1 MFEVDLQSV
10 ANIAEIL
17 GALLV
22 IIGIFFALVEIRH
35 HRRQRRET
43 AAMEIM
49 RAFQS
54 PVFTSALRL
63 IMDFE
68 QECRDCRDESI
79 SQELQDAAMLV
90 STTLESIGLMV
101 YQRIVPFGL
110 VQQLMGGTIQASWQV
125 LRPHTEWLREKL
137 CRPSIHEWF
146 QWLSERMSEYP
157 EYRDEEGAYS
167 KYLHWKPEK
176 GTGSKQKEGA

>member
-1 MFEVDLQSV
+1 MPLDHM
-10 ANIAEIL
+10 ANIAEIF

-22 IIGIFFALVEIRH
+22 VIGVIFALVEIRH
-35 HRRQRRET
+35 FRRQRQET

-54 PVFTSALRL
+54 PQFTAALRL
-63 IMDFE
+63 VMDFE
-68 QECRDCRDESI
+68 QECSTCRDESI

-90 STTLESIGLMV
+90 STTMETIGLMV

-110 VQQLMGGTIQASWQV
+110 VQQLMGGTIQASWRV
-125 LRPHTEWLREKL
+125 LKPHTEWLRERL
-137 CRPSIHEWF
+137 CRPSVHEWF

-176 GTGSKQKEGA
+176 GVVSRQKHGA

>member
-1 MFEVDLQSV
+1 VFDVNLQSV
-10 ANIAEIL
+10 ANVAEIF
-17 GALLV
+17 GAMLV
-22 IIGIFFALVEIRH
+22 FTGVFFALVEIRH
-35 HRRQRRET
+35 FRRQRRET

-54 PVFTSALRL
+54 PVFTRALRL
-63 IMDFE
+63 VMDFE
-68 QECRDCRDESI
+68 QECGNCRDESI
-79 SQELQDAAMLV
+79 SQELQDAAMVV

-110 VQQLMGGTIQASWQV
+110 VQQLMGGTIQASWRV
-125 LRPHTEWLREKL
+125 LRPHTEWLRQKL

-146 QWLSERMSEYP
+146 QWLSERMTEYP

-167 KYLHWKPEK
+167 KYLRWKPEK
-176 GTGSKQKEGA
+176 GTGSRQREGA